1 MNKKVE
7 QQSADNIKVLTVV
20 ISNGKSFKNA
30 IDFASAAEV
39 ISVVIEDTQS

>member
-7 QQSADNIKVLTVV
+7 QQSADNIKALTVV

-30 IDFASAAEV
+30 IDFASADEA
-39 ISVVIEDTQS
+39 ISVVI